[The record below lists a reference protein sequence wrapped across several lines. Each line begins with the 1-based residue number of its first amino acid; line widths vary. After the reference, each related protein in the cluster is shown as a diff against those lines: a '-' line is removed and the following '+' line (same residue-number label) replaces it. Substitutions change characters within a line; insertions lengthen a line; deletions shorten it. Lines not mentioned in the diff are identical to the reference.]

1 MYDNIE
7 VKSWSDVEP
16 YYKELY
22 SRGINSVEELEQW
35 IIDRSKLY
43 ALLDEAYARAYI
55 NLQRY
60 TDNKDYEKTFKN
72 FTKNIFPEYKKYNF
86 VLDKKLYEC
95 KFRKKLNEDKYGIF
109 LRNLVNQ
116 MELFREKN
124 IPLETEEV
132 NLSSKYGKL
141 IGSTQVEFDGKKY
154 TLQKINVIL
163 TNKDRKKR
171 KNAWLS
177 KSKSVSKHA
186 KELDN
191 LFDRLRKIR
200 SEEAKNAG
208 FDNYRDYMFRLK
220 DRFDY
225 TPEDCYKFH
234 ESVKNV
240 VVPKIKNLIDDR
252 KKALNTDEIRPW
264 DKTAEG
270 PDEPELRPFKN
281 GEELLEGVI
290 NIYDKLDHEFAD
302 YIRIMKKHDMF
313 DLDSRKG
320 KAPGGFNY
328 PLQKTGMPFIFM
340 NAVGLHRD
348 VITLLH
354 EGGHATHTFRMK
366 HIPIIEYR
374 HTPSEVAELASMSM
388 ELLTMDYWDEFY
400 KDEKQLKKT
409 KSDHLYRIIN
419 FFPWCMSVDKF
430 QHWIYLNPSHTPEE
444 RNEEWKRI
452 AKDFSEYYVNW
463 SGYEKYLPNLWY
475 LQLHIFEVPF
485 YYIEYGMAQLGALQ
499 IWRNYMNDPKNTI
512 ERYKYALSLG
522 NSKPIK
528 EIYDAAGIKFRFDE
542 ALINEITDF
551 AIQEYRKIK

>member
-1 MYDNIE
+1 MYDKYNIN
-7 VKSWSDVEP
+7 SWNDVEP

-22 SRGINSVEELEQW
+22 SRSINSLESLEKW
-35 IIDRSKLY
+35 IEDRSKLY
-43 ALLDEAYARAYI
+43 ALMEETYARAYI

-60 TDNKDYEKTFKN
+60 TDNKDYEKTFIN
-72 FTKNIFPEYKKYNF
+72 FTKNILPEYKKYNF
-86 VLDKKLYEC
+86 ALDKKLYKC
-95 KFRKKLNEDKYGIF
+95 KFRKKLPANKYGVF

-141 IGSTQVEFDGKKY
+141 IGSTQVEFEGKKY
-154 TLQKINVIL
+154 TLQKINLFL
-163 TNKDRKKR
+163 TDKRREKR
-171 KNAWLS
+171 KNAWLA
-177 KSKSVSKHA
+177 KNKAISKHSN
-186 KELDN
+186 ELDN
-191 LFDRLRKIR
+191 LFDNLKEIR
-200 SEEAKNAG
+200 TKEAKNAG
-208 FDNYRDYMFRLK
+208 FNNYRDYMFRAK
-220 DRFDY
+220 NRFDY

-240 VVPKIKNLIDDR
+240 VIPKIKILLEDKN
-252 KKALNTDEIRPW
+252 KALGIDKMRPW
-264 DKTAEG
+264 DKIAEG
-270 PDEPELRPFKN
+270 QDEPELRPFKN
-281 GEELLEGVI
+281 GNELLEGVI
-290 NIYDKLDHEFAD
+290 RIYDKLDPEFAN
-302 YIRIMKKHDMF
+302 YMKTMKEHDMF

-340 NAVGLHRD
+340 NAIGLHRD
-348 VITLLH
+348 VVTLLH

-374 HTPSEVAELASMSM
+374 HTPSEVAELASMTM

-400 KDEKQLKKT
+400 KDEEQLKKA
-409 KSDHLYRIIN
+409 KSDHLYKIIN

-430 QHWIYLNPSHTPEE
+430 QHWIYLNPSHTPKE
-444 RNEEWKRI
+444 RNEEWNRI
-452 AKDFSEYYVNW
+452 AKDFSEYYVDW
-463 SGYEKYLPNLWY
+463 AGYEEFLPNLWY

-499 IWRNYMNDPKNTI
+499 MWRNYKKNPKNTI

-528 EIYDAAGIKFRFDE
+528 EIYNAAGIKFGFDE
-542 ALINEITDF
+542 SLINEITDF
-551 AIQEYRKIK
+551 AIEEYRNIK